1 MMAEQDKHFIAERVR
16 HYLKDAH
23 PGSATLEVLEDQ
35 IWRDEFG
42 WNVTV
47 QPDFEPRRLFEYY
60 EILADV
66 MIELRDLED
75 LKVYLVTSEAKAD
88 LEPQPV

>member
-1 MMAEQDKHFIAERVR
+1 MAEQDEHFIAERVR

-23 PGSATLEVLEDQ
+23 PGGATLEVLEDQ
-35 IWRDEFG
+35 IWRDEFA

-47 QPDFEPRRLFEYY
+47 RPDFEPKRLFEYY
-60 EILADV
+60 EVLADV
-66 MIELRDLED
+66 MIELRDQED

-88 LEPQPV
+88 LEPQPA